1 MRSLPSLLV
10 TASLLLAGASCKT
23 APPEEPPPPP
33 LEVRFSSFRPV
44 GVNARVRSYVSAH
57 LEGGDRG
64 HEVYRDVT
72 LKMKR
77 RRLEDTSSQR
87 GRIFIEYERATTMK
101 PRGPDP
107 LVVDTRSYI
116 VGVED
121 AGRFYVDLERRPAN
135 STERAYLAADY
146 NAFDRVEPLGEFL
159 VEQGTFIEDEEV
171 AIPAEILELPR
182 GFWQTPRLDA
192 PAGTMVL
199 ERVTTTSGREAAHL
213 ALTLVG
219 AAVIEIDGRDAN
231 VNMVLQGHTLRDIET
246 ARELELTLDGKLE
259 VVGGAH
265 RGQRYDFTLRVR
277 HEYPSSSPEAKTTP
291 RDPEE
296 TPADEQRDLSSF
308 EE

>member
-107 LVVDTRSYI
+107 LVVDARSYI

-159 VEQGTFIEDEEV
+159 VEQGTRFLQRPFRIELV
-171 AIPAEILELPR
+171 MGLIK
-182 GFWQTPRLDA
+182 GF
-192 PAGTMVL
+192 
-199 ERVTTTSGREAAHL
+199 
-213 ALTLVG
+213 
-219 AAVIEIDGRDAN
+219 
-231 VNMVLQGHTLRDIET
+231 
-246 ARELELTLDGKLE
+246 
-259 VVGGAH
+259 
-265 RGQRYDFTLRVR
+265 RYLM
-277 HEYPSSSPEAKTTP
+277 
-291 RDPEE
+291 
-296 TPADEQRDLSSF
+296 L
-308 EE
+308 